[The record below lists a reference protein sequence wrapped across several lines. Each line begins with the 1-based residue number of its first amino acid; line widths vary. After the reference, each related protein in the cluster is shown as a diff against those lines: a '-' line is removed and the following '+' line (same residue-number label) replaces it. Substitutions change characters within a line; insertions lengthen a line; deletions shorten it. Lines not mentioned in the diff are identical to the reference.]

1 MQRDRTRENVLDA
14 SLPSTANRMCAVAAA
29 AALASELEAVNK
41 CFARVATHSECT
53 IFENVMRKLRCK
65 DVAKAFI

>member
-1 MQRDRTRENVLDA
+1 MLDA
-14 SLPSTANRMCAVAAA
+14 SLPSTVNRMCAVATAAAA